1 MNSAPTIT
9 LTMGARANNRRNGI
23 CRNNDEVMVSTTV
36 HDYDKRLES
45 YRLLKEIWDKG

>member
-1 MNSAPTIT
+1 
-9 LTMGARANNRRNGI
+9 
-23 CRNNDEVMVSTTV
+23 MVSTTV